1 MSCLFD
7 SLSYFTLNDNGHS
20 LRQKITAYINEDPIL
35 IQPNTRLSNILQI
48 QDVGFQNY
56 VNSMRS
62 ANTWGG
68 AIEIKA
74 FCETRFPEI
83 WGGIKLSVPVSQH
96 AGTGR
101 TDQHA
106 PSAAL
111 ATQIGMLQVLH
122 WQHRTAC
129 SDCCTGHTDQHAPTA
144 ALATRISMFEMHCC
158 STLKRWSAH
167 NAVAF

>member
-7 SLSYFTLNDNGHS
+7 SLSYFTLSDDGNS

-74 FCETRFPEI
+74 FCELYRI
-83 WGGIKLSVPVSQH
+83 PVHVLVESTGSTIEFIPNQH
-96 AGTGR
+96 PR
-101 TDQHA
+101 N
-106 PSAAL
+106 SSNFIL
-111 ATQIGMLQVLH
+111 IS
-122 WQHRTAC
+122 WN
-129 SDCCTGHTDQHAPTA
+129 GHH
-144 ALATRISMFEMHCC
+144 FEPVKH
-158 STLKRWSAH
+158 K
-167 NAVAF
+167 